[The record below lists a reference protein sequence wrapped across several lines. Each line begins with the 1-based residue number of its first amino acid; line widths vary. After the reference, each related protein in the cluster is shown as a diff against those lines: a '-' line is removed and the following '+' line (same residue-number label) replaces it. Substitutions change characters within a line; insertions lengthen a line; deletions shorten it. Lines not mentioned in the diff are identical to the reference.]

1 MICTSIIPGPHSPKD
16 LNSFLQLLI
25 NKLVEL
31 SQGVEAIDVVNKEV
45 FALCAHIL
53 AAFGDLPAIAK
64 LMEFVGHNGC
74 FPCCLCKIMNI
85 LGCTAKNTS
94 HLYCPLYCS
103 DNTGLDPYKLPL
115 CTHKECLKDGYNVL
129 QAPNNTAQANLAT
142 DYSIKGVTLLAKL
155 LSIWIPNFFPVKAM
169 HLVWINLIP
178 QLADLWHKKFNGIDS
193 GFEDYLINML
203 VWNSMGDISQPNIP
217 NPQAKALT
225 VTPELRAQISKY
237 LATTYEVQIGK
248 KLALE
253 LIPNT
258 LQQWG
263 QMQITQGGNLIQAQG
278 YHKLQWD
285 SCNTSFVWYELLA
298 NQLAHLP
305 RATPNFVPTS
315 YYGQLQYLF
324 KLPLKPKSVVNLSK
338 DGSKYLIL
346 AFILEAPVVIEKAY
360 EYRVTWYKGKLGSG
374 EVVNA
379 LTIQCTIG
387 QIQDNKRWWIIDRI
401 YTCYALDEQS
411 PGNPTLI
418 HASDPSAQIRTP
430 QISPT
435 PDAECKSDPRPR
447 IRPLRKCPTPN
458 KPKNPTPEQKSNPSR
473 NSDPWGLQTSDP
485 REKVRPLR
493 GFGLKKPNPSR
504 NNPPAP
510 GSGFS

>member
-1 MICTSIIPGPHSPKD
+1 MSR
-16 LNSFLQLLI
+16 
-25 NKLVEL
+25 
-31 SQGVEAIDVVNKEV
+31 
-45 FALCAHIL
+45 
-53 AAFGDLPAIAK
+53 
-64 LMEFVGHNGC
+64 
-74 FPCCLCKIMNI
+74 
-85 LGCTAKNTS
+85 
-94 HLYCPLYCS
+94 
-103 DNTGLDPYKLPL
+103 
-115 CTHKECLKDGYNVL
+115 
-129 QAPNNTAQANLAT
+129 
-142 DYSIKGVTLLAKL
+142 
-155 LSIWIPNFFPVKAM
+155 
-169 HLVWINLIP
+169 
-178 QLADLWHKKFNGIDS
+178 
-193 GFEDYLINML
+193 
-203 VWNSMGDISQPNIP
+203 SQPNIP

-285 SCNTSFVWYELLA
+285 SCNASFVWYELLA

-387 QIQDNKRWWIIDRI
+387 RIQDNKRWWIIDRI

-447 IRPLRKCPTPN
+447 IRPLQKCPTPN
-458 KPKNPTPEQKSNPSR
+458 KPKNPTPEQKSDPSR
-473 NSDPWGLQTSDP
+473 NSDPWGLQTSNP
-485 REKVRPLR
+485 REKVRPSR

>member
-1 MICTSIIPGPHSPKD
+1 MISFGQTQASTKED
-16 LNSFLQLLI
+16 LKTEMKEGDKFENDPNQIFLT
-25 NKLVEL
+25 
-31 SQGVEAIDVVNKEV
+31 
-45 FALCAHIL
+45 
-53 AAFGDLPAIAK
+53 P
-64 LMEFVGHNGC
+64 
-74 FPCCLCKIMNI
+74 
-85 LGCTAKNTS
+85 
-94 HLYCPLYCS
+94 
-103 DNTGLDPYKLPL
+103 
-115 CTHKECLKDGYNVL
+115 
-129 QAPNNTAQANLAT
+129 
-142 DYSIKGVTLLAKL
+142 
-155 LSIWIPNFFPVKAM
+155 W
-169 HLVWINLIP
+169 
-178 QLADLWHKKFNGIDS
+178 
-193 GFEDYLINML
+193 
-203 VWNSMGDISQPNIP
+203 
-217 NPQAKALT
+217 AKALT
-225 VTPELRAQISKY
+225 VTPELHAQISKY
-237 LATTYEVQIGK
+237 LATTYDVQIGK

-258 LQQWG
+258 LLQWG

-285 SCNTSFVWYELLA
+285 GCNTSFVWYELLA

-324 KLPLKPKSVVNLSK
+324 KLPLKPKSVVNPSK

-346 AFILEAPVVIEKAY
+346 VFILEAPVVIEDAY

-379 LTIQCTIG
+379 LTIQCAVG
-387 QIQDNKRWWIIDRI
+387 RIQDNKRWWITV

-418 HASDPSAQIRTP
+418 HASDPSAQIQTP

-435 PDAECKSDPRPR
+435 PDKECKSDPRPR
-447 IRPLRKCPTPN
+447 IRPLQKCPTPN
-458 KPKNPTPEQKSNPSR
+458 KPKNPTPEQKSDPSR

-485 REKVRPLR
+485 QEKVRPSR
-493 GFGLKKPNPSR
+493 GFGFKKPNPSR

-510 GSGFS
+510 GVRPPGLNSPYLLGTRWVAGSSDSEVQAMRAGALEPHTTAGSTIWNPNDCNSSDEDADLASPVATGQRNVRGGQTEGAPAGREPTLSGDESEDSGDETDGNGAVGLVDVIMKTAGGASKSNESDESDKEKEIDGDKKAGKKKQDEEDEEDKSKEDNGGE